1 MKVVIIGSSAAG
13 ISCAENLRKND
24 KDIEITIVGKE
35 KIKPYYRPSLS
46 HMLCSEDVDS
56 RFYMKSETYY
66 EENNINLLLGNCV
79 KEIDRVNKKIILDN
93 TNELYYD
100 KLVLGVGSNNF
111 VPPVEG
117 VQLEGVCNLKFYSD
131 LKNINEY
138 LKNKENIVI
147 IGGGL
152 LGIEAA
158 WAFRKA
164 NKKVTILEF
173 SERIMARQL
182 NEKASVLVKKELEKE
197 GINVFTQKSTKCII
211 GNGKVEKLILES
223 GEELLA
229 DMVMFSIGVRPE
241 IALAKNC
248 NLDTNKGILVK
259 ETMQTSDPDIYAAGD
274 CAEVNGMCLG
284 IWPMAMQT
292 GKIAAMDILG
302 KSEKFVINPPTT
314 ILKALNIG
322 VYSAGD
328 IFSKDEELE
337 QSDAQNY
344 KFFTFKDN
352 VITGINLIGETKL
365 SSKAFSML
373 SKKMTK
379 DEVLEIIK

>member
-1 MKVVIIGSSAAG
+1 MKVVIVGSSAVAV
-13 ISCAENLRKND
+13 SCAETLRKND
-24 KDIEITIVGKE
+24 KDIEISIIGRE
-35 KIKPYYRPSLS
+35 NIKPYYRPSLS
-46 HMLCSEDVDS
+46 HMLCTDEIDS
-56 RFYMKSETYY
+56 RFFVKSENYY
-66 EENNINLLLGNCV
+66 EENNIELLLGHCV
-79 KEIDRVNKKIILDN
+79 KEIDRVAKKVILDN
-93 TNELYYD
+93 QTEIFYD

-117 VQLEGVCNLKFYSD
+117 IELKGVCNLKFYKD
-131 LKNINEY
+131 LKNINAY
-138 LKNKENIVI
+138 LKEKENIVI
-147 IGGGL
+147 VGGGL

-182 NEKASVLVKKELEKE
+182 NETASSLVKKELEKE

-223 GEELLA
+223 GEELPA

-328 IFSKDEELE
+328 VFLKDQEIE
-337 QSDAQNY
+337 QCDAQNY
-344 KFFTFKDN
+344 RLFTFKDN

>member
-1 MKVVIIGSSAAG
+1 MKVVIVGSSAAAV
-13 ISCAENLRKND
+13 SCAETLRKND
-24 KDIEITIVGKE
+24 KNIEISIIGRE
-35 KIKPYYRPSLS
+35 NIKPYYRPSLS
-46 HMLCSEDVDS
+46 HMLCTDEIDS
-56 RFYMKSETYY
+56 RFFVKPENYY
-66 EENNINLLLGNCV
+66 EENNIELLLGHCV
-79 KEIDRVNKKIILDN
+79 KEIDRTSKKVILDN
-93 TNELYYD
+93 QTEVFYD

-117 VQLEGVCNLKFYSD
+117 IELTGVCNLKFYKD
-131 LKNINEY
+131 LKNINTY
-138 LKNKENIVI
+138 LKDKENIVI

-173 SERIMARQL
+173 SDRIMARQL
-182 NEKASVLVKKELEKE
+182 NEKASSLVQKELEKE

-223 GEELLA
+223 GEELIA

-241 IALAKNC
+241 ISLAKNC

-259 ETMQTSDPDIYAAGD
+259 ENMQTSDEDIYAAGD
-274 CAEVNGMCLG
+274 CVEINGMCLG

-302 KSEKFVINPPTT
+302 KHEKFIINPPTM

-328 IFSKDEELE
+328 VFSKDDEIE
-337 QSDAQNY
+337 QGDAQNY
-344 KFFTFKDN
+344 RLFTFKDN

>member
-1 MKVVIIGSSAAG
+1 MKVVIVGSSAAAV
-13 ISCAENLRKND
+13 SCAETLRKND
-24 KDIEITIVGKE
+24 KNIEISIIGRE
-35 KIKPYYRPSLS
+35 NIKPYYRPSLS
-46 HMLCSEDVDS
+46 HMLCTDEIDS
-56 RFYMKSETYY
+56 RFFVKPENYY
-66 EENNINLLLGNCV
+66 EENNIELLLGHCV
-79 KEIDRVNKKIILDN
+79 KEIDRTSKKVILDN
-93 TNELYYD
+93 QTEVFYD

-117 VQLEGVCNLKFYSD
+117 IELTGVCNLKFYKD
-131 LKNINEY
+131 LKNINTY
-138 LKNKENIVI
+138 LKDKENIVI

-173 SERIMARQL
+173 SDRIMARQL
-182 NEKASVLVKKELEKE
+182 NEKASSLVQKELEKE

-223 GEELLA
+223 GEELIA

-241 IALAKNC
+241 ISLAKNC

-259 ETMQTSDPDIYAAGD
+259 ENMQTSDEDIYAAGD
-274 CAEVNGMCLG
+274 CVEINGMCLG

-302 KSEKFVINPPTT
+302 KHEKFIINPPTM

-328 IFSKDEELE
+328 VFSKDDEIE

-344 KFFTFKDN
+344 RLFTFKDN

>member
-1 MKVVIIGSSAAG
+1 MKVIIVGSSAAAV
-13 ISCAENLRKND
+13 SCAETLRKND
-24 KDIEITIVGKE
+24 KEMEITIIGRE
-35 KIKPYYRPSLS
+35 EIKPYYRPFLS
-46 HMLCSEDVDS
+46 HMLCSEEVDA
-56 RFYMKSETYY
+56 RFYLKQDSYY
-66 EENNINLLLGNCV
+66 EDSNIKLILGRCVTEIKRDEKKVVMDNN
-79 KEIDRVNKKIILDN
+79 E
-93 TNELYYD
+93 ELSYD
-100 KLVLGVGSNNF
+100 KLVLAVGSKNF

-117 VQLEGVCNLKFYSD
+117 VKLEGVCNLKFYRD
-131 LKNINEY
+131 LENINNY
-138 LKNKENIVI
+138 LSDKENIVI

-164 NKKVTILEF
+164 GKKVTMLEF
-173 SERIMARQL
+173 SDRIMARQL
-182 NEKASVLVKKELEKE
+182 NVTASCLVQKELEKE

-211 GNGKVEKLILES
+211 GNGKVEKLLLES
-223 GEELLA
+223 GEEIKA

-241 IALAKNC
+241 TSLAANC
-248 NLDTNKGILVK
+248 GLDTNKGIVVK
-259 ETMQTSDPDIYAAGD
+259 ENMKTSDEDIYAAGD
-274 CAEVNGMCLG
+274 CAEINGMCIG

-328 IFSKDEELE
+328 IFNKDEEIE
-337 QSDAQNY
+337 QSDAENY
-344 KFFTFKDN
+344 RVFTFKEG

-379 DEVLEIIK
+379 EEVLEIIK

>member
-1 MKVVIIGSSAAG
+1 MKVVIVGSSAVAV
-13 ISCAENLRKND
+13 SCAETLRKND
-24 KDIEITIVGKE
+24 KDIEISIIGRE
-35 KIKPYYRPSLS
+35 NIKPYYRPSLS
-46 HMLCSEDVDS
+46 HMLCTDEIDS
-56 RFYMKSETYY
+56 RFFVKSENYY
-66 EENNINLLLGNCV
+66 EENNIELLLGHCV
-79 KEIDRVNKKIILDN
+79 KEIDRVAKKVILDN
-93 TNELYYD
+93 QTEVFYD

-117 VQLEGVCNLKFYSD
+117 IELTGVCNLKFYKD
-131 LKNINEY
+131 LKNINAY
-138 LKNKENIVI
+138 LKEKENIVI

-182 NEKASVLVKKELEKE
+182 NETASSLVKKELEKE

-223 GEELLA
+223 GEELPA

-328 IFSKDEELE
+328 VFLKDQEIE
-337 QSDAQNY
+337 QCDAQNY
-344 KFFTFKDN
+344 RLFTFKDN

>member
-1 MKVVIIGSSAAG
+1 MKVVIVGSSAVAV
-13 ISCAENLRKND
+13 SCAETLRKND
-24 KDIEITIVGKE
+24 KDIEISIIGRE
-35 KIKPYYRPSLS
+35 NIKPYYRPSLS
-46 HMLCSEDVDS
+46 HMLCTDEIDS
-56 RFYMKSETYY
+56 RFFVKPENYY
-66 EENNINLLLGNCV
+66 EENNIELLLGHCV
-79 KEIDRVNKKIILDN
+79 KEIDRVAKKVILDN
-93 TNELYYD
+93 QTEVLYD

-117 VQLEGVCNLKFYSD
+117 IELTGVCNLKFYKD
-131 LKNINEY
+131 LKNINAY
-138 LKNKENIVI
+138 LKEKENIVI

-182 NEKASVLVKKELEKE
+182 NETASSLVKKELEKE

-223 GEELLA
+223 GEELPS

-328 IFSKDEELE
+328 VFLKDQEIE
-337 QSDAQNY
+337 QCDAQNY
-344 KFFTFKDN
+344 RLFTFKDN

>member
-1 MKVVIIGSSAAG
+1 MKVVIVGSSAVAV
-13 ISCAENLRKND
+13 SCAETLRKND
-24 KDIEITIVGKE
+24 KDIEISIIGRE
-35 KIKPYYRPSLS
+35 NIKPYYRPSLS
-46 HMLCSEDVDS
+46 HMLCTDEIDS
-56 RFYMKSETYY
+56 RFFVKPENYY
-66 EENNINLLLGNCV
+66 EENNIELLLGHCV
-79 KEIDRVNKKIILDN
+79 KEIDRVAKKVILDN
-93 TNELYYD
+93 QTEVLYD

-117 VQLEGVCNLKFYSD
+117 IELTGVCNLKFYKD
-131 LKNINEY
+131 LKNINAY
-138 LKNKENIVI
+138 LKEKENIVI

-182 NEKASVLVKKELEKE
+182 NETASSLVKKELEKE

-223 GEELLA
+223 GEELPA

-328 IFSKDEELE
+328 VFLKDQEIE
-337 QSDAQNY
+337 QCDAQNY
-344 KFFTFKDN
+344 RLFTFKDN

>member
-1 MKVVIIGSSAAG
+1 MKVIIVGSSAAAV
-13 ISCAENLRKND
+13 SCAETLRKND
-24 KDIEITIVGKE
+24 KEVEITIIGRE
-35 KIKPYYRPSLS
+35 EIKPYYRPFLS
-46 HMLCSEDVDS
+46 HMLCSEEVDS
-56 RFYMKSETYY
+56 RFYLKQENYY
-66 EENNINLLLGNCV
+66 EENNIKLILGRCV
-79 KEIDRVNKKIILDN
+79 TEIKRDAKKVVMDN
-93 TNELYYD
+93 NEELSYD
-100 KLVLGVGSNNF
+100 KLVLAVGSKNF

-117 VQLEGVCNLKFYSD
+117 VKLEGVCNLKFYRD
-131 LKNINEY
+131 LENINNY
-138 LKNKENIVI
+138 LSDKENIVI

-164 NKKVTILEF
+164 GKKVTMLEF
-173 SERIMARQL
+173 SDRIMARQL
-182 NEKASVLVKKELEKE
+182 NETASCLVQKELEKE

-211 GNGKVEKLILES
+211 GNGKVEKLQLES
-223 GEELLA
+223 GEEIKA

-241 IALAKNC
+241 TSLAANC
-248 NLDTNKGILVK
+248 GLDTNKGIVVK
-259 ETMQTSDPDIYAAGD
+259 ENMKTSDEDIYAAGD
-274 CAEVNGMCLG
+274 CAEINGMCIG

-328 IFSKDEELE
+328 IFNKDDEIE
-337 QSDAQNY
+337 QSDAENY
-344 KFFTFKDN
+344 RLFTFKEG

-379 DEVLEIIK
+379 EEVLEIIK

>member
-79 KEIDRVNKKIILDN
+79 QEIDRVNKKIILDN

-117 VQLEGVCNLKFYSD
+117 AQLEGVYNLKFYSD

-173 SERIMARQL
+173 SEKIMARQL

-352 VITGINLIGETKL
+352 IITGINLIGETKL

>member
-1 MKVVIIGSSAAG
+1 MKVVIVGSSAVAV
-13 ISCAENLRKND
+13 SCAETLRKND
-24 KDIEITIVGKE
+24 KDIEISIIGRE
-35 KIKPYYRPSLS
+35 NIKPYYRPSLS
-46 HMLCSEDVDS
+46 HMLCTDEIDS
-56 RFYMKSETYY
+56 RFFVKSENYY
-66 EENNINLLLGNCV
+66 EENNIELLLGHCV
-79 KEIDRVNKKIILDN
+79 KEIDRVAKKVILDN
-93 TNELYYD
+93 QTEVLYD

-117 VQLEGVCNLKFYSD
+117 IELTGVCNLKFYKD
-131 LKNINEY
+131 LKNINAY
-138 LKNKENIVI
+138 LKEKENIVI

-182 NEKASVLVKKELEKE
+182 NETASSLVKKELEKE

-223 GEELLA
+223 GEELPA

-328 IFSKDEELE
+328 VFLKDQEIE
-337 QSDAQNY
+337 QCDAQNY
-344 KFFTFKDN
+344 RLFTFKDN

>member
-1 MKVVIIGSSAAG
+1 MKVVIVGSSAVAV
-13 ISCAENLRKND
+13 SCAETLRKND
-24 KDIEITIVGKE
+24 KDIEISIIGRE
-35 KIKPYYRPSLS
+35 NIKPYYRPSLS
-46 HMLCSEDVDS
+46 HMLCTDEIDS
-56 RFYMKSETYY
+56 RFFVKPENYY
-66 EENNINLLLGNCV
+66 EENNIELLLGHCV
-79 KEIDRVNKKIILDN
+79 KEIDRVAKKVILDN
-93 TNELYYD
+93 QTEVFYD

-117 VQLEGVCNLKFYSD
+117 IELTGVCNLKFYKD
-131 LKNINEY
+131 LKNINAY
-138 LKNKENIVI
+138 LKEKENIVI

-182 NEKASVLVKKELEKE
+182 NETASSLVKKELEKE

-223 GEELLA
+223 GEELPA

-328 IFSKDEELE
+328 VFLKDQEIE
-337 QSDAQNY
+337 QCDAQNY
-344 KFFTFKDN
+344 RLFTFKDN

>member
-1 MKVVIIGSSAAG
+1 MKVVIVGSSAVAV
-13 ISCAENLRKND
+13 SCAETLRKND
-24 KDIEITIVGKE
+24 KDMEISIIGRE
-35 KIKPYYRPSLS
+35 NIKPYYRPSLS
-46 HMLCSEDVDS
+46 HMLCTDEIDS
-56 RFYMKSETYY
+56 RFFVKSENYY
-66 EENNINLLLGNCV
+66 EENNIELLLGHCV
-79 KEIDRVNKKIILDN
+79 KEIDRVAKKVILDN
-93 TNELYYD
+93 QTEIFYD

-117 VQLEGVCNLKFYSD
+117 IELKGVCNLKFYKD
-131 LKNINEY
+131 LKNINAY
-138 LKNKENIVI
+138 LKEKENIVI
-147 IGGGL
+147 VGGGL

-182 NEKASVLVKKELEKE
+182 NETASSLVKKELEKE

-223 GEELLA
+223 GEELTA

-328 IFSKDEELE
+328 VFLKDQEIE
-337 QSDAQNY
+337 QCDAQNY
-344 KFFTFKDN
+344 RLFTFKDN